1 MKYSREDIEQGL
13 NRKQQASETP
23 SNFGILAGASERP
36 AGERFNKQRMAGE
49 SGARALAMMNDPNEA
64 QRTDERRG
72 RFGMSNQ
79 GMEFNQ
85 ARMSMDNRQHQEEQ
99 E

>member
-1 MKYSREDIEQGL
+1 MKYSSEDIKQGL
-13 NRKQQASETP
+13 SLKQQAAETP

-64 QRTDERRG
+64 QRTDEWME
-72 RFGMSNQ
+72 RFGMSNE
-79 GMEFNQ
+79 GAAFNE
-85 ARMSMDNRQHQEEQ
+85 ARMSMENPQPQEEQ
-99 E
+99 V